1 MTQKIVRVGNSA
13 AVTIPKEF
21 LTQAKLNIGDKVE
34 VESDKDLRI
43 MLIKP
48 TGSSVQTK
56 ITPEF
61 KSWLNDCISENQDV
75 LKKLA
80 HL

>member
-21 LTQAKLNIGDKVE
+21 LRQAKLNIGDKVE
-34 VESDKDLRI
+34 VESDKDLRVVF
-43 MLIKP
+43 IKP
-48 TGSSVQTK
+48 TGSFVQTK

-61 KSWLNDCISENQDV
+61 KSWLDDFISENQDV